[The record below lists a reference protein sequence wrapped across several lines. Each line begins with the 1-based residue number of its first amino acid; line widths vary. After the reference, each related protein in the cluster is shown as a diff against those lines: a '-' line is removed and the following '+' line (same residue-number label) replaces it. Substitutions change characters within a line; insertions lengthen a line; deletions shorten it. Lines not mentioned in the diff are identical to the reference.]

1 MRCVLSHLLL
11 EAASEGGAYGSME
24 VQVVRP
30 VHNLRLQLPWGQLP
44 MVQQL
49 QPMRALQQHKALH
62 HVRGQLR
69 GRRVDHQV

>member
-30 VHNLRLQLPWGQLP
+30 VHQVRVPLPGGELP

-69 GRRVDHQV
+69 GGRVDHQV

>member
-1 MRCVLSHLLL
+1 
-11 EAASEGGAYGSME
+11 ME

-30 VHNLRLQLPWGQLP
+30 VHQVRVPLSGGELP

-49 QPMRALQQHKALH
+49 QLMRALQQHKALH

-69 GRRVDHQV
+69 GGRVDHQV